1 MILFFDPPDTLP
13 GRRFLTYPA
22 PSLPMEGDSY
32 FTLAQRKYQRDIH
45 PHQGLPLYGEDATR
59 IIAETATILR
69 FGIAGHAMILFVGWR
84 GEGHGLNYLM
94 AARILESV
102 IP

>member
-1 MILFFDPPDTLP
+1 MKQRKFFALPTSLAREGDSFFALAQRKKLFH
-13 GRRFLTYPA
+13 TYPA

-59 IIAETATILR
+59 IIAETDD
-69 FGIAGHAMILFVGWR
+69 FPLFWYR
-84 GEGHGLNYLM
+84 GTRDDIKH
-94 AARILESV
+94 RRDTR
-102 IP
+102 